1 MTCEQGDQ
9 QPALAIANTGHSM
22 ALASLTGSRLRGRR
36 THVLS
41 QLKVREGSPAS
52 ASHQHQRVSILAGLQ
67 SNLQATSPTADTR
80 ALYSAAR
87 TIGISERGTYPVWRL
102 ALLLT
107 AAEAYRPCS
116 APPYM
121 SLELT
126 TTRLTRT
133 VPARVGSSSLASL
146 SPRP

>member
-9 QPALAIANTGHSM
+9 QPTLATANTGHSM
-22 ALASLTGSRLRGRR
+22 ALASLTSPRLRGRR

-41 QLKVREGSPAS
+41 QLKIREGSAAP
-52 ASHQHQRVSILAGLQ
+52 ASHQQQRVSILAGLQ
-67 SNLQATSPTADTR
+67 SNLQATSATAETR

-87 TIGISERGTYPVWRL
+87 TIGISEGGTYPVWRL

-116 APPYM
+116 APRYM
-121 SLELT
+121 SLKPT
-126 TTRLTRT
+126 TTRLTRI
-133 VPARVGSSSLASL
+133 VPARVGNSSLASL